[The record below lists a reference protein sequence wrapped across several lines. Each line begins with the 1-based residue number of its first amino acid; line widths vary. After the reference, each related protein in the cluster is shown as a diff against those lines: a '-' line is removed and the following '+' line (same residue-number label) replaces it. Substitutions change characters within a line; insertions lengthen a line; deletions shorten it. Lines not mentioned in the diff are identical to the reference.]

1 MVEKRRRL
9 WLLSFSSKLPNP
21 YAMFDHKKIKVHQ
34 KPRLLRVCP
43 ECGYGHYESRVSC
56 VPPPPI
62 LYFPHVTSSYLLT
75 IGWLRENCSY
85 LRETFSKLFVSS
97 RNFFKIIFLLFPVP
111 LTYVV
116 ITFYLLQSHENY
128 SF

>member
-56 VPPPPI
+56 VPPPPYPI
-62 LYFPHVTSSYLLT
+62 LPTRHLFLPVNYRVVA
-75 IGWLRENCSY
+75 R
-85 LRETFSKLFVSS
+85 KLFVSS
-97 RNFFKIIFLLFPVP
+97 RNFFKIVRIFEKLFQNYF
-111 LTYVV
+111 LV
-116 ITFYLLQSHENY
+116 IPCPFNIRSYYFL
-128 SF
+128 SFAKS